1 MGPVSR
7 LLDRLTGSE
16 RVRWML
22 QRAGEQRSAMF
33 NEAWI
38 GLALLLLIVGFI
50 VRQGALP
57 LLAAMLLTIVG
68 LSWLWNR
75 TALSKVEYERHF
87 SEARAFA
94 GEALN
99 LSVSLT
105 NRKFLPLAWV
115 HVEDRVPL
123 KLPFV
128 NGRIATTEQPTI
140 GALAHLTAL
149 RWFERVNWHYQVHC
163 KYRGFY
169 FLGPAR
175 VRSGDIFG
183 LFISALTLTP
193 QTRLIVY
200 PRLLA
205 LAELGFPGK
214 HPFGERR
221 AVQNLFEDPSRN
233 VGVRDYHPDDPFKR
247 IHWKA
252 TARRSQLQVRVLEP
266 SVVPQLAVFLNVNT
280 FEKHWH
286 GTDTALLER
295 MISVAASIADHATR
309 QKFAVGL
316 IANGSVPHSD
326 QSIKVMPGRDPN
338 QLLKILEALAA
349 ITGFPT
355 ADFSQLLLAES
366 SRLAWGATM
375 VIVTCLV
382 NEKLLTSML
391 RLRDAGRRLT
401 LVSLDETF
409 TGDDVEGIKVYHVD
423 PDKIDVDDPGEWAAE
438 ESNTSDE

>member
-1 MGPVSR
+1 MFTTFR
-7 LLDRLTGSE
+7 LLTGS
-16 RVRWML
+16 RGTDRIRWMM

-38 GLALLLLIVGFI
+38 GLALLLLFVGLI

-57 LLAAMLLTIVG
+57 VLSALLLTIVA

-75 TALSKVEYERHF
+75 LALSDVEYERHF

-94 GEALN
+94 GEVLN
-99 LSVSLT
+99 LTVSVT
-105 NRKFLPLAWV
+105 NRKFLPLAWL
-115 HVEDRVPL
+115 HLEDRVPTR
-123 KLPFV
+123 LPFLD
-128 NGRIATTEQPTI
+128 GKISPTDQPTV
-140 GALAHLTAL
+140 GALTHLTAT
-149 RWFERVNWHYQVHC
+149 RWFERVNWHYKVEC

-175 VRSGDIFG
+175 ARSGDIFG
-183 LFISALTLTP
+183 LFSSALTMGTP
-193 QTRLIVY
+193 TRLIVY
-200 PRLLA
+200 PRLLS
-205 LAELGFPGK
+205 LEELGFPGK

-221 AVQNLFEDPSRN
+221 AIQNIYEDPSRT
-233 VGVRDYHPDDPFKR
+233 VGIRDYHPDDSFKR

-252 TARRSQLQVRVLEP
+252 SARRNQLQVRVLE
-266 SVVPQLAVFLNVNT
+266 SSIMPQLAVFLNVNT

-295 MISVAASIADHATR
+295 MVSVAASIADHATQ

-338 QLLKILEALAA
+338 QLLKVLEALAA

-355 ADFSQLLLAES
+355 ADFNQMLAAES

-375 VIVTCLV
+375 IVITCVV
-382 NEKLLTSML
+382 NDKLLASMI
-391 RLRDAGRRLT
+391 RLRDAGRRIS

-409 TGDDVEGIKVYHVD
+409 EGDDVEGIKVFHID
-423 PDKIDVDDPGEWAAE
+423 PEKIDVADPGEWQAADE
-438 ESNTSDE
+438 E